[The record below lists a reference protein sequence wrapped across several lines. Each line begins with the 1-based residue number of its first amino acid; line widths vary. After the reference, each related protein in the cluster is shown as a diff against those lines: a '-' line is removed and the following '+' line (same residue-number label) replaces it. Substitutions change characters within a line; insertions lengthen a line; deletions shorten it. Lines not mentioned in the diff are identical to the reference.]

1 VYEQISTGPNY
12 DRAVKLMSTYR
23 SIAARMA
30 NARRS
35 TQGKLDKRLESI
47 GERISECLG
56 ELTDQERIALTCWR
70 NGVLPEVYEVDHD
83 ALVEKPYVSIRR
95 IDRWVEEHD
104 IAEQKAMAKRAHEAI
119 SEKDQLKLR
128 SFLTMSDEDGL

>member
-1 VYEQISTGPNY
+1 
-12 DRAVKLMSTYR
+12 
-23 SIAARMA
+23 MA